1 MNFDETIALFFEK
14 YPQHNP
20 EHHPRQSMYAFVTWF
35 NGFRHTDQF
44 KGIMLELED
53 ESKDK

>member
-44 KGIMLELED
+44 KGTTLELED